1 MKTADLIRVCDHTLY
16 LDGRAMKVV
25 VDLGMNK
32 GEFSNWVVNNTDAR
46 CVGVEPVPS
55 LYRTLPRG
63 DRIEA
68 EQAAVGATPGR
79 QSLCVP
85 REACASLASAGL
97 TQDGDR
103 VEVEVI
109 TLDELMRSHR
119 LEWIDLLKI
128 DIEGAEIELLEGLD
142 KETFA
147 RIGQMTVEFHDF
159 LRPRDRPRV
168 AKVVARIRENGFYVV
183 NFGRR
188 HFTDVMCLNR
198 AVFDVN
204 LKLRAR
210 LAAAKYARGARR
222 VIARLS
228 SAAVRSARGIEA
240 AASN

>member
-1 MKTADLIRVCDHTLY
+1 MTTATLVRVCDHTLY
-16 LDGRAMKVV
+16 LDGRAMKIV

-68 EQAAVGATPGR
+68 VQAAVGATPGK
-79 QSLCVP
+79 QSLCMP
-85 REACASLASAGL
+85 RGTCASLASAGL
-97 TQDGDR
+97 TRDGDR

-109 TLDELMRSHR
+109 TLDALMRARR

-128 DIEGAEIELLEGLD
+128 DIEGAEVELLEGLD
-142 KETFA
+142 KQTFA

-159 LRPRDRPRV
+159 VRPSDQPRV
-168 AKVVARIRENGFYVV
+168 AKVVARIRDNGFYVV

-198 AVFDVN
+198 AAFDVD

-210 LAAAKYARGARR
+210 LIAAKYARGAKR
-222 VIARLS
+222 VITRLP
-228 SAAVRSARGIEA
+228 SAAARAALGIKA
-240 AASN
+240 AVSN

>member
-1 MKTADLIRVCDHTLY
+1 MTIATLVRVCDHTLY
-16 LDGRAMKVV
+16 LDGRALKVV

-32 GEFSNWVVNNTDAR
+32 GEFTNWVVDNTDAR
-46 CVGVEPVPS
+46 CVGVEPVPM

-68 EQAAVGATPGR
+68 VEAAVGATPGK

-97 TQDGDR
+97 AQDGDR
-103 VEVEVI
+103 VEVEVM
-109 TLDELMRSHR
+109 TLEALMRAHR

-128 DIEGAEIELLEGLD
+128 DIEGAEIELLEGLG
-142 KETFA
+142 KESFA

-159 LRPRDRPRV
+159 LRPSDHPHV
-168 AKVVARIRENGFYVV
+168 AKVVARIRDNGFYVV

-188 HFTDVMCLNR
+188 HFTDVLCLNR
-198 AVFDVN
+198 AIYDVD

-210 LAAAKYARGARR
+210 LVAAKYAHGAKR

-228 SAAVRSARGIEA
+228 SAAARSAMGTET

>member
-1 MKTADLIRVCDHTLY
+1 MN
-16 LDGRAMKVV
+16 VV
-25 VDLGMNK
+25 VDRGMNK
-32 GEFSNWVVNNTDAR
+32 GEFTSWVVNNTDAR
-46 CVGVEPVPS
+46 CVGVEPVPA
-55 LYRTLPRG
+55 LYHALPRG

-68 EQAAVGATPGR
+68 EQAAVGTTPGK
-79 QSLCVP
+79 QTLCIP
-85 REACASLASAGL
+85 RETCASLASAGL

-109 TLDELMRSHR
+109 TLDALMRAHR

-142 KETFA
+142 KRTFA

-159 LRPRDRPRV
+159 VRPSDRPRV
-168 AKVVARIRENGFYVV
+168 AKVVERIRDNGFYVV

-198 AVFDVN
+198 AVFDVD

-210 LAAAKYARGARR
+210 LVATKYGRGARR
-222 VIARLS
+222 VIGRLS
-228 SAAVRSARGIEA
+228 STAARLAFRFEA
-240 AASN
+240 TASN

>member
-1 MKTADLIRVCDHTLY
+1 MN
-16 LDGRAMKVV
+16 VV

-32 GEFSNWVVNNTDAR
+32 GEFTNWVVSNTDAR

-68 EQAAVGATPGR
+68 EQAAVGATPGK
-79 QSLCVP
+79 QSLCMP
-85 REACASLASAGL
+85 RETCASLASAGL
-97 TQDGDR
+97 TQDGER

-109 TLDELMRSHR
+109 TLDALMRAHR
-119 LEWIDLLKI
+119 LDWIDVLKI

-142 KETFA
+142 KQTFA
-147 RIGQMTVEFHDF
+147 RIGQITVEFHDF
-159 LRPRDRPRV
+159 LRPSDQPRV
-168 AKVVARIRENGFYVV
+168 AKVVTRIRDNGFYVV

-198 AVFDVN
+198 AAFDVD

-210 LAAAKYARGARR
+210 LVAAKYARGAKR

-228 SAAVRSARGIEA
+228 SAAARAALGIEA

>member
-1 MKTADLIRVCDHTLY
+1 
-16 LDGRAMKVV
+16 MKVV

-68 EQAAVGATPGR
+68 VQAAVGATPGK
-79 QSLCVP
+79 QSLCMP
-85 REACASLASAGL
+85 RGTCASLASAGL
-97 TQDGDR
+97 TRDGDR

-109 TLDELMRSHR
+109 TLDALMRARR

-128 DIEGAEIELLEGLD
+128 DIEGAEVELLEGLD
-142 KETFA
+142 KQTFA

-159 LRPRDRPRV
+159 VRPSDQPRV
-168 AKVVARIRENGFYVV
+168 AKVVGRIRDNGFYVV

-188 HFTDVMCLNR
+188 DFTDVVCLNR
-198 AVFDVN
+198 AVFDVSV
-204 LKLRAR
+204 KLRAR
-210 LAAAKYARGARR
+210 LIAAKYARGARR

-228 SAAVRSARGIEA
+228 SAAARAALGIEA

>member
-1 MKTADLIRVCDHTLY
+1 MTTATLVRVCDHTLY
-16 LDGRAMKVV
+16 LDGGAMNVV

-32 GEFSNWVVNNTDAR
+32 GEFINWVVDNTDAR
-46 CVGVEPVPS
+46 CVGVEPVPA
-55 LYRTLPRG
+55 LFHMLPRG
-63 DRIEA
+63 ARIEA
-68 EQAAVGATPGR
+68 EQAAAGATRGK
-79 QSLCVP
+79 QSLCIP
-85 REACASLASAGL
+85 PEACASLASAGL

-103 VEVEVI
+103 VEVDVI
-109 TLDELMRSHR
+109 TLDALMRTHQV
-119 LEWIDLLKI
+119 EWIDLLKI

-147 RIGQMTVEFHDF
+147 RIGQITVEFHDF
-159 LRPRDRPRV
+159 LRPSDRPRV
-168 AKVVARIRENGFYVV
+168 AKVVARIRDNGFYVV

-222 VIARLS
+222 IAARLS
-228 SAAVRSARGIEA
+228 SALSRPDR
-240 AASN
+240 NRR